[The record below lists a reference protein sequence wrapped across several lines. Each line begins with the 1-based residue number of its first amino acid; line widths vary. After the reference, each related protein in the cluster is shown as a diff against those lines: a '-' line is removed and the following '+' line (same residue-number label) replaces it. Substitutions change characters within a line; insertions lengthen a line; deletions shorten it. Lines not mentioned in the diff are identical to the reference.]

1 MGLPNDHPYRRE
13 LHDEVHARP
22 PEALVAPLRISYLA
36 LLNDKSQ
43 RETEARPIHELA
55 ARFGHAPPR
64 ERANHFSADLGAFRV
79 KWERHTE
86 FTRYKFIVPG
96 AGDNPF
102 ADPAIS
108 AVPADWITSLPGQ
121 TMVAAHAALVP
132 APTQPSDPDVLSQK
146 LFGGNTLIGSTIADG
161 NATAFTDFRIHG
173 DNFSRLLVEDRGL
186 TPRQAG
192 RSVQRLLE
200 IDTYRIMAL
209 LALPV
214 ARELTPFLARCER
227 ELSAI
232 TTALVGAGEMDEPDL
247 LNRLT
252 RLEAE
257 IESRHS
263 DNYNRFGAAA
273 AYYDLVRRRIDEL
286 RETRVTGLQTFQEFT
301 ERRLAPAMNTCRA
314 VGERQEA
321 LSKRVAQTTQLLST
335 RVDVAREQQN
345 QKVLEQMNRRAR
357 MQLRLQETVEGL
369 SVAAVTYYV
378 VGLVGYAA
386 KGLKASGRDI
396 NPDVWTGVSIPI
408 VAVLVALGLSK
419 FRRMLGGFTKTKRSN
434 QPAG

>member
-1 MGLPNDHPYRRE
+1 MTLPIDHPNRRE

-22 PEALVAPLRISYLA
+22 PESLIAPLRISYLA
-36 LLNDKSQ
+36 LFNDKSQ
-43 RETEARPIHELA
+43 REVEARPIQELA
-55 ARFGHAPPR
+55 ASYGHPAPAL
-64 ERANHFSADLGAFRV
+64 RASHFSADLGPFRV

-86 FTRYKFIVPG
+86 FTRYKFIVKG
-96 AGDNPF
+96 AVDDPF
-102 ADPAIS
+102 AHAAIK
-108 AVPADWITSLPGQ
+108 AVPTEWLAKLPGQ
-121 TMVAAHAALVP
+121 TMVAAHAAFLP
-132 APTQPSDPDVLSQK
+132 APKEAIDPEALAQR
-146 LFGGNTLIGSTIADG
+146 LFAGNPLIGSNIADG
-161 NATAFTDFRIHG
+161 AAQAFTDFRVHG
-173 DNFSRLLVEDRGL
+173 DNFSRLLVYDHGL

-192 RSVQRLLE
+192 RSMQRLLE

-209 LALPV
+209 LAFPV

-227 ELSAI
+227 ELAEI
-232 TTALVGAGEMDEPDL
+232 TMALVSAVESDEPDL

-263 DNYNRFGAAA
+263 DSYTRFAAA
-273 AYYDLVRRRIDEL
+273 TAYYDLVRRRIDEL
-286 RETRVTGLQTFQEFT
+286 RETRLPALQTFQEFT

-335 RVDVAREQQN
+335 RVAVAREQQN

-357 MQLRLQETVEGL
+357 LQLRLQETVEGL

-386 KGLKASGRDI
+386 KGLKAAGRDI
-396 NPDVWTGVSIPI
+396 NPDVWTGISIPV
-408 VAVLVALGLSK
+408 VAILVAIGLRK
-419 FRRMLGGFTKTKRSN
+419 FRKFAPNALQKGKKRLDV
-434 QPAG
+434 